1 MYEPDYSNCSLREL
15 YDVKC
20 HIDRRRY
27 PGRYQVLL
35 KNIARLE
42 SKSEEHPHGLCEVCD
57 SPLEERYGNL
67 KLSRGESIAL
77 IIGMDFVMSIVAM
90 TFCVVF
96 SVAILALPT
105 WLIAGIPGIFYL
117 VIVMILQRKREHLA
131 CSRCGTPYQ

>member
-27 PGRYQVLL
+27 PGRYQDLL

-42 SKSEEHPHGLCEVCD
+42 RKREEHPHGLCEVCD
-57 SPLEERYGNL
+57 SPLEERIGSL
-67 KLSRGESIAL
+67 KLSSWKSKAL
-77 IIGMDFVMSIVAM
+77 MIGIDFVMSIVALSLCM
-90 TFCVVF
+90 LF
-96 SVAILALPT
+96 SVVIFDLPK

-117 VIVMILQRKREHLA
+117 VVVAILQRI
-131 CSRCGTPYQ
+131 Y